1 MSGRKTSRDVHP
13 GKALWNLLVAF
24 AAAWEQRQFI
34 GLFLIYTNEGSRQS
48 KKFIGLLFIYALF
61 RA

>member
-1 MSGRKTSRDVHP
+1 
-13 GKALWNLLVAF
+13 LWDLLVAF

-48 KKFIGLLFIYALF
+48 KKFIGLLFIYASLSSLN
-61 RA
+61 RGLSQ